1 MLLYVTILNKS
12 YFVEYIAQTFQEI
25 SLTPIDVVTDQFSP
39 EECASNILRCHYA
52 ALCQSL
58 HDPVGVGRLLHF
70 EDSKI
75 ISEQTLTNLESTGQ
89 SESERRIVLLRA
101 VRCAVHT
108 KYNKLEVFAGVLLKF
123 SINVPFA
130 NAILKDYSKSLQG
143 SFTIVH

>member
-1 MLLYVTILNKS
+1 M
-12 YFVEYIAQTFQEI
+12 
-25 SLTPIDVVTDQFSP
+25 
-39 EECASNILRCHYA
+39 
-52 ALCQSL
+52 
-58 HDPVGVGRLLHF
+58 GRLLHF

-130 NAILKDYSKSLQG
+130 NAILKDYSKLLQG
-143 SFTIVH
+143 SFTILVH